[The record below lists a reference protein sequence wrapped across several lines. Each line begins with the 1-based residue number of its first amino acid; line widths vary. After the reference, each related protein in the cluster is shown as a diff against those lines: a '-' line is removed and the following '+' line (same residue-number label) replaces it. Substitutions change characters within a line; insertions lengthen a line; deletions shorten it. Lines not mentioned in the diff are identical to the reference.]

1 MPVELSRATRS
12 TASTKYLHRYYI
24 VSPLGFP
31 FRAVADIILYRDIVS
46 NSVSNDNKLSPLARS
61 MSNNERAPYNW
72 TLVQRWAC
80 SWKAR
85 CRELLRRLFIF
96 PHFYIPRLSYI
107 ATTILYNRSPAIYFS
122 VKRRK
127 RRACAAACLNG
138 QLSARK
144 EWSER
149 EGKSARGKKTERSR
163 AAYNAAG
170 NWRSHCIMA
179 CFRFPLERERGR
191 QRKRGMTSSVCPFI
205 RVLSAPVYVH
215 TYATH
220 KCSIRISPFPF
231 TIYQLRGLDSLTY
244 YSSSSSILTFFPHMR
259 VYMCSCHIFFPT
271 CKGSL
276 LPVTNISIV
285 RAFFQSCALYS
296 GEKCAVSFFPIS
308 FVENAS
314 ALSWYKGD
322 SIFLHCKQLLLF
334 VILK

>member
-96 PHFYIPRLSYI
+96 SHFYIPRLSYI

-138 QLSARK
+138 QLSARE

-179 CFRFPLERERGR
+179 CFRFPLERERETE
-191 QRKRGMTSSVCPFI
+191 RKRNDFVRLSVYSRSLRSGICAHI
-205 RVLSAPVYVH
+205 RDTQMLYTHIAFSIHYIPVTGTWLSDLLLLLILDLDCFS
-215 TYATH
+215 TYA
-220 KCSIRISPFPF
+220 RL
-231 TIYQLRGLDSLTY
+231 YVQLS
-244 YSSSSSILTFFPHMR
+244 H
-259 VYMCSCHIFFPT
+259 
-271 CKGSL
+271 
-276 LPVTNISIV
+276 
-285 RAFFQSCALYS
+285 
-296 GEKCAVSFFPIS
+296 
-308 FVENAS
+308 
-314 ALSWYKGD
+314 
-322 SIFLHCKQLLLF
+322 LF
-334 VILK
+334 SNL